1 MSGEMAI
8 TAALILPLLICAG
21 IWLAGR
27 VPDLREAITLIGA
40 GALFIVAIIIAGHVA
55 AGTPAELSLG
65 EAVPGLEFAFKAEP
79 LGAVFALV
87 ASGLWIVNSFYSI
100 GYMRGNRERNQTRF
114 YMCFAIAL
122 LGAMGVALS
131 ANLFT
136 LFVFYEILTL
146 STYPL
151 VAHKGDAN
159 AQRGARIYLMT
170 LLGTSI
176 GFLLVAVI
184 WTGAL
189 AGSLDFVP
197 GGLLQQAEGLT
208 PVVASALLI
217 LFAFGVGKAALM
229 PFHFWLPNAMVAP
242 TPVSALLH
250 AVAVVKA
257 GVFTILK
264 VAVYVFGEEILNA
277 TASREF
283 ILSVACFT
291 IIVASLV
298 AMTKDNLKARL
309 AYSTVAQLAY
319 VTCGAMLATS
329 AGFMGGSLQIAAHAV
344 GKITLFMCAGAIY
357 VATGL
362 TNISD
367 MRGLGRRMPLV
378 FIAFFVASLSIIGI
392 PPLAGGWPKYE
403 LMQGAVDSG
412 LHYVPII
419 LIVSSLLNI
428 AYLLPIP
435 ILALMPPPDTPEPA
449 PYKRPGGAP
458 MLTVAAPCFTAIL
471 CFIMFFT
478 VGPISD
484 FLEPATGERVVA
496 TATITGGNP

>member
-8 TAALILPLLICAG
+8 LLALILPLLTCSG
-21 IWLAGR
+21 IWLFGKL
-27 VPDLREAITLIGA
+27 PDVREAVTLSGA
-40 GALFIVAIIIAGHVA
+40 VLLCLVVLIIAGQVA
-55 AGTPAELSLG
+55 SGEQAELILG
-65 EAVPGLEFAFKAEP
+65 QAAPGLVFAFKVEP
-79 LGAVFALV
+79 LGALFALV

-122 LGAMGVALS
+122 FGAMGVAL
-131 ANLFT
+131 AGNLFT
-136 LFVFYEILTL
+136 LFVFYEVLTL

-184 WTGAL
+184 WTGVL

-197 GGLLQQAEGLT
+197 GGLLQQVDNLD
-208 PVVASALLI
+208 PVVASILLL

-257 GVFTILK
+257 GVFTVMKISI
-264 VAVYVFGEEILNA
+264 YIFGEDLLHA
-277 TASREF
+277 SASREF
-283 ILSVACFT
+283 ILAFACFT
-291 IIVASLV
+291 IVAASLI

-319 VTCGAMLATS
+319 VTCGAMLADA

-367 MRGLGRRMPLV
+367 MRGLGQRMPLV
-378 FIAFFVASLSIIGI
+378 FIAFFIASLSIIGV
-392 PPLAGGWPKYE
+392 PPLVGGWPKYA
-403 LMQGAVDSG
+403 LMQGAVTG
-412 LHYVPII
+412 GMEYVPII
-419 LIVSSLLNI
+419 LILSSLLNI

-435 ILALMPPPDTPEPA
+435 ILALMPSRDGAPPADF
-449 PYKRPGGAP
+449 KRPGGAP
-458 MLTVAAPCFTAIL
+458 VLTVAAPCFTAAL
-471 CFIMFFT
+471 CLVLFFAT
-478 VGPISD
+478 GPIVD
-484 FLEPATGERVVA
+484 FLQPATQVSVHALGSTQEVM
-496 TATITGGNP
+496 P

>member
-1 MSGEMAI
+1 MSGEMLLYI
-8 TAALILPLLICAG
+8 TMIVPLLTCAG
-21 IWLAGR
+21 IYLTSR
-27 VPDLREAITLIGA
+27 VPDIREGVTLLGA
-40 GALFIVAIIIAGHVA
+40 GALFVMAVLIAMRTA
-55 AGTPAELSLG
+55 AGEPPELTLWQAMPSL
-65 EAVPGLEFAFKAEP
+65 VFAFKVEP
-79 LGAVFALV
+79 LGAMFALV

-122 LGAMGVALS
+122 FGAMGVAL
-131 ANLFT
+131 AGNLFT

-176 GFLLVAVI
+176 GFLLVAII

-208 PVVASALLI
+208 PLVASVLLL
-217 LFAFGVGKAALM
+217 LFAFGIGKAALM

-257 GVFTILK
+257 GVFTVLK
-264 VAVYVFGEEILNA
+264 VSIYIFGEEILTA
-277 TASREF
+277 TPSREF
-283 ILSVACFT
+283 ILAVACFT

-319 VTCGAMLATS
+319 VTCGAMLADP

-357 VATGL
+357 VATGAQ
-362 TNISD
+362 NISD

-392 PPLAGGWPKYE
+392 PPLAGDWPKYE
-403 LMQGAVDSG
+403 LMQGAADAN
-412 LHYVPII
+412 LDYVPIV

-435 ILALMPPPDTPEPA
+435 ILALMPPPGSPEPVA
-449 PYKRPGGAP
+449 FKRPGGAP
-458 MLTVAAPCFTAIL
+458 MLTVAAPCFTAAL
-471 CFIMFFT
+471 CFIMFFGI
-478 VGPISD
+478 GPLSD
-484 FLEPATGERVVA
+484 FLTPAVGERPAAIQMV
-496 TATITGGNP
+496 GGNP

>member
-1 MSGEMAI
+1 MSGETAI
-8 TAALILPLLICAG
+8 LAALILPLLIAAG
-21 IWLAGR
+21 IFLAGR
-27 VPDLREAITLIGA
+27 VPDIREGITLLGA
-40 GALFIVAIIIAGHVA
+40 VGLFIVAIIIARLVA
-55 AGTPAELSLG
+55 SGAPVELYLG
-65 EAVPGLEFAFKAEP
+65 NAAPGLELAFKAEP
-79 LGAVFALV
+79 LGAMFALV

-122 LGAMGVALS
+122 FGAMGVALA

-151 VAHKGDAN
+151 VAHKGDEK

-184 WTGAL
+184 WTGSL
-189 AGSLDFVP
+189 AGSLDFIP
-197 GGLLQQAEGLT
+197 GGLLSTVDDLS
-208 PVVASALLI
+208 PMIASVLLL

-257 GVFTILK
+257 GVFTVLK
-264 VAVYVFGEEILNA
+264 VAVYIFGEELLNA

-283 ILSVACFT
+283 LLGLTCFT
-291 IIVASLV
+291 IVVASLI

-309 AYSTVAQLAY
+309 AYSTIAQLAY
-319 VTCGAMLATS
+319 VTCGALLADP
-329 AGFMGGSLQIAAHAV
+329 AGWMGGGLQIAAHAV
-344 GKITLFMCAGAIY
+344 AKITLFMCAGAIY
-357 VATGL
+357 VATGVQ
-362 TNISD
+362 NISD

-378 FIAFFVASLSIIGI
+378 FIAFFVAALSIIGI
-392 PPLAGGWPKYE
+392 PPLAGDWPKYE
-403 LMQGAVDSG
+403 LMQGAIDAKLDYIPV
-412 LHYVPII
+412 I

-435 ILALMPPPDTPEPA
+435 ILALMPPPGSPEPTA
-449 PYKRPGGAP
+449 FKRAGGAP
-458 MLTVAAPCFTAIL
+458 MLTVAAPCFTALL
-471 CFIMFFT
+471 CFVMFFF
-478 VGPISD
+478 VGSISN
-484 FLEPATGERVVA
+484 FLEPALGERVPE
-496 TATITGGNP
+496 IYMDGGQP